1 MDGSTIVE
9 KLYKDK
15 NGNIYSVSPIQTPK
29 REWVELTKK
38 ETEAHLNP
46 VPTVEQLA
54 SSARHERDKALKA
67 LDEVVS
73 NPLRFS
79 ELLEEQRL
87 EVASYRKLLLGVP
100 QQKGFPTAY
109 EMPKAPSWLT

>member
-1 MDGSTIVE
+1 MIY
-9 KLYKDK
+9 YKNTQGEVYAYETEDERQEW
-15 NGNIYSVSPIQTPK
+15 GTPDLVPMTS
-29 REWVELTKK
+29 E

-46 VPTVEQLA
+46 VPTTEQLA
-54 SSARHERDKALKA
+54 SSARYERDKALKA

-87 EVASYRKLLLGVP
+87 EAVTYRKLLLDIP
-100 QQKGFPTAY
+100 QQKSFPTSY
-109 EMPKAPSWLT
+109 TFPKTPEWLN